1 MKKIVIVFLFV
12 PIFVCAQESTKQI
25 KKEFDSILSISKNR
39 EKIKSQNN
47 IPPLKDSISYTNNQ
61 GISNILT
68 APNPEDIGLRF
79 DDDITVSQIIN
90 SARFYDCTGND
101 LELKT
106 CFNKKIQTLFQNR
119 FNYDLA
125 DGLYDSKT
133 IKIYIEFDISEE
145 GAIIN
150 PSAVMRPTA
159 KLLDL
164 WKYIG
169 EALHPYYHLEQEA
182 LRVLLQIPDVIPATD
197 SLNKPVTSSYS
208 TYLVLRSAN
217 DAIYDGMKSLVVE
230 DYRMDPQTKKEQVI
244 RSSTIKTLIYH
255 KKEGNLKYDLGSY
268 KKSVK
273 AYNKALDVIR
283 NTNSLYFSSDSW
295 LIDIYYNRGL
305 AKAQLKKYKKAIK
318 DFDKAIELSRKGI
331 TGTYDDIII
340 KSQLEKK
347 LLFLAHFNRAD
358 AKYSLK
364 KFESACKDWEIA
376 LEIAEKKF
384 ESESLNIAIFDI
396 QSVISANCI
405 SE

>member
-1 MKKIVIVFLFV
+1 MKKTLIVFLFV
-12 PIFVCAQESTKQI
+12 PIFVCAQESTMQI
-25 KKEFDSILSISKNR
+25 KKEFDSILSISNNR

-47 IPPLKDSISYTNNQ
+47 ITPPVDLPYSSLNPSARLLNAK
-61 GISNILT
+61 
-68 APNPEDIGLRF
+68 NPEDIGLLF
-79 DDDITVSQIIN
+79 DDDITVSQTIN
-90 SARFYDCTGND
+90 SARFYACMGND

-106 CFNKKIQTLFQNR
+106 CFDEKIQTLFQNR

-150 PSAVMRPTA
+150 PLAVMRPTV
-159 KLLDL
+159 KLLDF

-283 NTNSLYFSSDSW
+283 NTNSLYFLLNFLSF
-295 LIDIYYNRGL
+295 
-305 AKAQLKKYKKAIK
+305 AK
-318 DFDKAIELSRKGI
+318 RK
-331 TGTYDDIII
+331 
-340 KSQLEKK
+340 
-347 LLFLAHFNRAD
+347 
-358 AKYSLK
+358 
-364 KFESACKDWEIA
+364 
-376 LEIAEKKF
+376 
-384 ESESLNIAIFDI
+384 
-396 QSVISANCI
+396 
-405 SE
+405 